1 MLYLLQLLLRR
12 TFLRQAN
19 TGAACPA
26 RQPGP
31 GATGRLLS
39 DNAVTLLTGTAG
51 PVGAQGNA
59 EMLLW
64 SRPVFVGLFVCCGD
78 RSILFSLFLK
88 FFFTSVVPL
97 LYPFPLSASFSDFNK
112 RTANL

>member
-26 RQPGP
+26 RRPGP

-64 SRPVFVGLFVCCGD
+64 SRPVFVGLFVCLLVAATG
-78 RSILFSLFLK
+78 RSVLPLFKVLLHLSCSSPVSF
-88 FFFTSVVPL
+88 SVVSF
-97 LYPFPLSASFSDFNK
+97 PFGF
-112 RTANL
+112 